1 MQLSDVYDNYYY
13 RNISL
18 VHCILYPVCSQ
29 WMTESYVG
37 DNVVLAWGR
46 REGGRG
52 REGERVATTWIDQPP
67 RSACLCHAGWLGWWL
82 VKV

>member
-1 MQLSDVYDNYYY
+1 M
-13 RNISL
+13 L
-18 VHCILYPVCSQ
+18 V
-29 WMTESYVG
+29 
-37 DNVVLAWGR
+37 DNVVLARGR